1 MKWIRS
7 FPLFLLLT
15 YLLLSGC
22 NTTLGLKKQQDN
34 LRIPSW
40 FINPVNKE
48 VIGFIGAAAKYD
60 SQGKINIAGS
70 RKAAL
75 ALLLTHH
82 QLAFSGFDHAQLQ
95 SSAKLVLSQTH
106 TVRFLPEF
114 NHQGVIYSY
123 ATLEQNPFSLSQQQT
138 LAHLS
143 RCQFTQCSPSW
154 LCDEKSN
161 TITGVSFFTSSPSQ
175 QLSKAQQNANLI
187 ANLLYQS
194 QVNATE
200 YLSQSGHEK
209 LAIQSAS
216 FSQSSQV
223 SAKTTRTNQLLLKN
237 VCEYNST
244 LIGNFVLPEPTIKLA
259 RDWQS
264 QSMYQ
269 DRSLIQGRFGYGGQM
284 SPDLLLSS
292 AIELAIKD
300 ALIELA
306 KIKGIEIEQASS
318 LTFNNGY
325 YFISHSKM
333 TVDEQV
339 SGQLLDIKLSYQQD
353 RPIVNVWLLETKHPL

>member
-7 FPLFLLLT
+7 FPLLLLT
-15 YLLLSGC
+15 CYLLLTGC
-22 NTTLGLKKQQDN
+22 NTTLGIKKQQDN

-40 FINPVNKE
+40 FINPVNE
-48 VIGFIGAAAKYD
+48 DVIGFIGAAAKYD
-60 SQGKINIAGS
+60 SRGKINIEGS

-75 ALLLTHH
+75 AQLLTHY

-95 SSAKLVLSQTH
+95 SSAKLALSKTH

-114 NHQGVIYSY
+114 NNQGVIYSY

-143 RCQFTQCSPSW
+143 RCQFSQCSPSW

-161 TITGVSFFTSSPSQ
+161 TITGVSFFTSSPFQ

-187 ANLLYQS
+187 ANLLHQS

-200 YLSQSGHEK
+200 YMSQVGHEK
-209 LAIQSAS
+209 LAIQSTS
-216 FSQSSQV
+216 FSQSSKV
-223 SAKTTRTNQLLLKN
+223 SAKANRTNQLLLKN
-237 VCEYNST
+237 LCEYNST
-244 LIGNFVLPEPTIKLA
+244 LIGNFVLPEPAIKMA
-259 RDWQS
+259 KDWQS
-264 QSMYQ
+264 QSIHQ
-269 DRSLIQGRFGYGGQM
+269 DRSLIQGSFGHGSKM
-284 SPDLLLSS
+284 SSDLLLST

-306 KIKGIEIEQASS
+306 KIKGIVVENTSTLS
-318 LTFNNGY
+318 FNSGF
-325 YFISHSKM
+325 YFLSTSKM
-333 TVDEQV
+333 TVNEQV
-339 SGQLLDIKLSYQQD
+339 SGQLLDIKISYQKD
-353 RPIVNVWLLETKHPL
+353 NPIVNVWVLEAISQL